1 MGPLARLIDGK
12 AVAAELRE
20 GLKARCAGLAARGI
34 TPGLAVILVG
44 DDLASRI
51 YVRNK
56 ERACASVGIHT
67 RTFRFPAETE
77 MGALKAQI
85 DALNADD
92 SFDGILLQLPL
103 PQGLCADELLER
115 IAPEKDVDGFHP
127 LNFGKLA
134 LRLGGRTPCTPAGC
148 MELLR
153 REHVEI
159 AGREAVVIGRSRLVG
174 KPMAL
179 LLQAANATVTM
190 CHSRTCDLAAH
201 TKRADIV
208 IVAAGR
214 PGLLTGDMIKPG
226 ATVIDVGINRTAE
239 GKICGDADFE
249 SVSQTAGAVTPVPGG
264 VGPMTIAMLLRATI
278 DSAEERRG

>member
-1 MGPLARLIDGK
+1 MAKLIDGK
-12 AVAAELRE
+12 AAAAEIRE
-20 GLKARCAGLAARGI
+20 ELKARCALLAERGI
-34 TPGLAVILVG
+34 VPRLAVILVG
-44 DDLASRI
+44 GDPASKI

-56 ERACASVGIHT
+56 ERACAAVGIQT
-67 RTFRFPAETE
+67 ETIRFPAATDMQTLE
-77 MGALKAQI
+77 AQI
-85 DALNADD
+85 DALNADETV
-92 SFDGILLQLPL
+92 DGILLQLPL
-103 PQGLCADELLER
+103 PDGLNADELLER

-134 LRLGGRTPCTPAGC
+134 LGLGGRTPCTPAGC

-159 AGREAVVIGRSRLVG
+159 AGREAAVIGRSRLVG

-190 CHSRTCDLAAH
+190 CHSRTRDLAAH

-214 PGLLTGDMIKPG
+214 PGLLTGDMIKSG

-249 SVSQTAGAVTPVPGG
+249 SVSQVAGAVTPVPGG

>member
-1 MGPLARLIDGK
+1 MASVIDGK
-12 AVAAELRE
+12 VVAAEIRE
-20 GLKARCAGLAARGI
+20 GLKARCAELSMRGV

-44 DDLASRI
+44 EDPASKV

-67 RTFRFPAETE
+67 ETFRYPAEAKMDE
-77 MGALKAQI
+77 LKARI

-92 SFDGILLQLPL
+92 AFDGILLQLPL
-103 PQGLCADELLER
+103 PDGLNADELLER

-134 LRLGGRTPCTPAGC
+134 LGLGGKTPCTPAGC
-148 MELLR
+148 MELLKR
-153 REHVEI
+153 AGVEI

-190 CHSRTCDLAAH
+190 CHSRTRDLAAH
-201 TKRADIV
+201 TRRADIL

-214 PGLLTGDMIKPG
+214 SGLVTGEMIKPG
-226 ATVIDVGINRTAE
+226 ATVIDVGINRAQD
-239 GKICGDADFE
+239 GKLCGDVDFASAE
-249 SVSQTAGAVTPVPGG
+249 PVAGAITPVPGG
-264 VGPMTIAMLLRATI
+264 VGPMTIAMLLRATV
-278 DSAEERRG
+278 DAAEERRG

>member
-1 MGPLARLIDGK
+1 MASVIDGK
-12 AVAAELRE
+12 VVAAEIRE
-20 GLKARCAGLAARGI
+20 GLKARCAELSMRGV

-44 DDLASRI
+44 EDPASKV

-56 ERACASVGIHT
+56 ERACASVGIHME
-67 RTFRFPAETE
+67 TFRYPAEAKMDE
-77 MGALKAQI
+77 LKARI

-92 SFDGILLQLPL
+92 AFDGILLQLPL
-103 PQGLCADELLER
+103 PDGLNADELLER

-134 LRLGGRTPCTPAGC
+134 LGLGGKTPCTPAGC
-148 MELLR
+148 MELLKR
-153 REHVEI
+153 AGVEI

-190 CHSRTCDLAAH
+190 CHSRTRDLAAH
-201 TKRADIV
+201 TRRADIL

-214 PGLLTGDMIKPG
+214 SGLVTGEMIKPG
-226 ATVIDVGINRTAE
+226 ATVIDVGINRAQD
-239 GKICGDADFE
+239 GKLCGDVDFASAE
-249 SVSQTAGAVTPVPGG
+249 PVAGAITPVPGG
-264 VGPMTIAMLLRATI
+264 VGPMTIAMLLRATV
-278 DSAEERRG
+278 DAAEEGRG

>member
-92 SFDGILLQLPL
+92 WFDGILLQLPL

-134 LRLGGRTPCTPAGC
+134 LA
-148 MELLR
+148 
-153 REHVEI
+153 
-159 AGREAVVIGRSRLVG
+159 
-174 KPMAL
+174 
-179 LLQAANATVTM
+179 
-190 CHSRTCDLAAH
+190 LAA
-201 TKRADIV
+201 KRPARPRDAWRTL
-208 IVAAGR
+208 AARGLKSREKR
-214 PGLLTGDMIKPG
+214 PL
-226 ATVIDVGINRTAE
+226 
-239 GKICGDADFE
+239 
-249 SVSQTAGAVTPVPGG
+249 
-264 VGPMTIAMLLRATI
+264 
-278 DSAEERRG
+278 

>member
-1 MGPLARLIDGK
+1 MAKLIDGK
-12 AVAAELRE
+12 AAAAEIRE
-20 GLKARCAGLAARGI
+20 ELKARCALLAERGI
-34 TPGLAVILVG
+34 VPRLAVILVG
-44 DDLASRI
+44 GDPASKI

-56 ERACASVGIHT
+56 ERACVAVGIQT
-67 RTFRFPAETE
+67 ETIRFPAATDMQTLE
-77 MGALKAQI
+77 AQI
-85 DALNADD
+85 DALNADETV
-92 SFDGILLQLPL
+92 DGILLQLPL
-103 PQGLCADELLER
+103 PDGLNADELLER

-134 LRLGGRTPCTPAGC
+134 LGLGGRTPCTPAGC

-159 AGREAVVIGRSRLVG
+159 AGREAAVIGRSRLVG

-190 CHSRTCDLAAH
+190 CHSRTRDLAAH

-214 PGLLTGDMIKPG
+214 PGLLTGDMIKSG

-249 SVSQTAGAVTPVPGG
+249 SVSQVAGAVTPVPGG

>member
-1 MGPLARLIDGK
+1 MASVIDGK
-12 AVAAELRE
+12 VVAAEIRE
-20 GLKARCAGLAARGI
+20 GLKARCAELSMRGV

-44 DDLASRI
+44 EDPASKV

-67 RTFRFPAETE
+67 ETFRYPAEAKMDE
-77 MGALKAQI
+77 LKARI

-92 SFDGILLQLPL
+92 AFDGILLQLPL
-103 PQGLCADELLER
+103 PDGLNADELLER

-134 LRLGGRTPCTPAGC
+134 LGLGGKTPCTPAGC
-148 MELLR
+148 MELLKR
-153 REHVEI
+153 AGVEI

-190 CHSRTCDLAAH
+190 CHSRTRDLAAH
-201 TKRADIV
+201 TRRADIL

-214 PGLLTGDMIKPG
+214 PGLVTGEMIKPD
-226 ATVIDVGINRTAE
+226 ATVIDVGINRAQD
-239 GKICGDADFE
+239 GKLCGDVDFASAE
-249 SVSQTAGAVTPVPGG
+249 PVAGAITPVPGG
-264 VGPMTIAMLLRATI
+264 VGPMTIAMLLRATV
-278 DSAEERRG
+278 DAAEERRG

>member
-1 MGPLARLIDGK
+1 MAKLIDGK
-12 AVAAELRE
+12 AAAAEIRE
-20 GLKARCAGLAARGI
+20 ELKARCALLAERGI
-34 TPGLAVILVG
+34 VPRLAVILVG
-44 DDLASRI
+44 DDPASKI

-56 ERACASVGIHT
+56 ERACAAVGIQT
-67 RTFRFPAETE
+67 ETIRFPAATD
-77 MGALKAQI
+77 MQTLKAQI
-85 DALNADD
+85 DALNADETV
-92 SFDGILLQLPL
+92 DGILLQLPL
-103 PQGLCADELLER
+103 PDGLNADELLER

-134 LRLGGRTPCTPAGC
+134 LGLGGRTPCTPAGC

-190 CHSRTCDLAAH
+190 CHSRTRDLAAH

>member
-1 MGPLARLIDGK
+1 MASVIDGK
-12 AVAAELRE
+12 VVAAEIRE
-20 GLKARCAGLAARGI
+20 GLKARCAELSMRGV

-44 DDLASRI
+44 EDPASKV

-67 RTFRFPAETE
+67 ETFRYPAEAKMDE
-77 MGALKAQI
+77 LKARI

-92 SFDGILLQLPL
+92 AFDGILLQLPL
-103 PQGLCADELLER
+103 PDGLNADELLER

-134 LRLGGRTPCTPAGC
+134 LGLGGKTPCTPAGC
-148 MELLR
+148 MELLKR
-153 REHVEI
+153 AGVEI

-190 CHSRTCDLAAH
+190 CHSRTRDLAAH
-201 TKRADIV
+201 TRRADIL

-214 PGLLTGDMIKPG
+214 PGLVTGEMIKPG
-226 ATVIDVGINRTAE
+226 ATVIDVGINRAQD
-239 GKICGDADFE
+239 GKLCGDVDFASAE
-249 SVSQTAGAVTPVPGG
+249 PVAGAITPVPGG
-264 VGPMTIAMLLRATI
+264 VGPMTIAMLLRATV
-278 DSAEERRG
+278 DAAEERRG

>member
-1 MGPLARLIDGK
+1 MAKLIDGK
-12 AVAAELRE
+12 AAAAEIRE
-20 GLKARCAGLAARGI
+20 ELKARCALLAERGI
-34 TPGLAVILVG
+34 VPRLAVILVG
-44 DDLASRI
+44 GDPASKI

-56 ERACASVGIHT
+56 ERACVAVGIQT
-67 RTFRFPAETE
+67 ETIRFPAATDMQTLE
-77 MGALKAQI
+77 AQI
-85 DALNADD
+85 DALNADETV
-92 SFDGILLQLPL
+92 DGILLQLPL
-103 PQGLCADELLER
+103 PDGLNADELLER

-134 LRLGGRTPCTPAGC
+134 LGLGGRTPCTPAGC

-159 AGREAVVIGRSRLVG
+159 AGREAAVIGRSRLVG

-190 CHSRTCDLAAH
+190 CHSRTRDLAAH

-249 SVSQTAGAVTPVPGG
+249 SVSQVAGAVTPVPGG

>member
-1 MGPLARLIDGK
+1 MAKLIDGK
-12 AVAAELRE
+12 AAAAEIRE
-20 GLKARCAGLAARGI
+20 ELKARCALLAERGI
-34 TPGLAVILVG
+34 VPRLAVILVG
-44 DDLASRI
+44 GDPASKI

-56 ERACASVGIHT
+56 ERACAAVGIQT
-67 RTFRFPAETE
+67 ETIRFPAATDMQTLE
-77 MGALKAQI
+77 AQI
-85 DALNADD
+85 DALNADETV
-92 SFDGILLQLPL
+92 DGILLQLPL
-103 PQGLCADELLER
+103 PDGLNADELLER

-134 LRLGGRTPCTPAGC
+134 LGLGGRTPCTPAGC

-159 AGREAVVIGRSRLVG
+159 AGREAAVIGRSRLVG

-190 CHSRTCDLAAH
+190 CHSRTRDLAAH

-214 PGLLTGDMIKPG
+214 PGLLTGDMIKSG

-249 SVSQTAGAVTPVPGG
+249 SVSQVAGAVTPVPGG

-278 DSAEERRG
+278 DLAEERRG

>member
-1 MGPLARLIDGK
+1 MAKLIDGK
-12 AVAAELRE
+12 AAAAEIRE
-20 GLKARCAGLAARGI
+20 GLKARCALLAGRGI
-34 TPGLAVILVG
+34 VPRLAVILVG
-44 DDLASRI
+44 NDPASKI

-56 ERACASVGIHT
+56 ERACAAVGIQT
-67 RTFRFPAETE
+67 ETIRFPAATD
-77 MGALKAQI
+77 MQTLKAQI
-85 DALNADD
+85 DALNADETV
-92 SFDGILLQLPL
+92 DGILLQLPL
-103 PQGLCADELLER
+103 PDGLNADELLER

-127 LNFGKLA
+127 LSFGKLA
-134 LRLGGRTPCTPAGC
+134 LGLGGRTPCTPAGC

-153 REHVEI
+153 HEHVEI

-190 CHSRTCDLAAH
+190 CHSRTHDLAAH

>member
-1 MGPLARLIDGK
+1 MASVIDGK
-12 AVAAELRE
+12 AVAAEIRE
-20 GLKARCAGLAARGI
+20 GLKARCAELSTRGV
-34 TPGLAVILVG
+34 TPGLAVLLVG
-44 DDLASRI
+44 DDPASKV

-67 RTFRFPAETE
+67 ETFRYPSETKMDE
-77 MGALKAQI
+77 LKARI

-92 SFDGILLQLPL
+92 AFDGILLQLPL
-103 PQGLCADELLER
+103 PDGLNADELLER

-134 LRLGGRTPCTPAGC
+134 LGLGGKTPCTPAGC
-148 MELLR
+148 MELLKR
-153 REHVEI
+153 AGVEI

-190 CHSRTCDLAAH
+190 CHSRTRDLAAH
-201 TKRADIV
+201 TRRADIL

-214 PGLLTGDMIKPG
+214 PGLVTGEMIKPG
-226 ATVIDVGINRTAE
+226 ATVIDVGINRAQD
-239 GKICGDADFE
+239 GKLCGDVDFASAE
-249 SVSQTAGAVTPVPGG
+249 PVAGAITPVPGG
-264 VGPMTIAMLLRATI
+264 VGPMTIAMLLRATV
-278 DSAEERRG
+278 DAAEERRG

>member
-1 MGPLARLIDGK
+1 MAKLIDGK
-12 AVAAELRE
+12 AAAAEIRE
-20 GLKARCAGLAARGI
+20 GLKARCALLAERGI
-34 TPGLAVILVG
+34 VPRLAVILVG
-44 DDLASRI
+44 DDPASKI

-56 ERACASVGIHT
+56 ERACAAVGIQT
-67 RTFRFPAETE
+67 ETIRFPAATD
-77 MGALKAQI
+77 MQTLKAQI
-85 DALNADD
+85 DALNADGTV
-92 SFDGILLQLPL
+92 DGILLQLPL
-103 PQGLCADELLER
+103 PEGLNADVLLER

-134 LRLGGRTPCTPAGC
+134 LGLGGRTPCTPAGC

-153 REHVEI
+153 REHIEI

-190 CHSRTCDLAAH
+190 CHSRTRDLAAH

-214 PGLLTGDMIKPG
+214 PGLLTGDMLKPG

-249 SVSQTAGAVTPVPGG
+249 SVSQKAGAVTPVPGG
-264 VGPMTIAMLLRATI
+264 VGPMTIAMLLKATI